1 MIAKKYTKITLGYG
15 ALFGIVIW
23 IVFHLIL
30 MPMMHVV
37 PNAFNQ
43 PFSEHLSEF
52 FGHIVWMMVIEMV
65 RRYFYNIQLNN

>member
-1 MIAKKYTKITLGYG
+1 
-15 ALFGIVIW
+15 
-23 IVFHLIL
+23 
-30 MPMMHVV
+30 
-37 PNAFNQ
+37 FNQ